1 MLENIAEPTLCNV
14 FFFASNL
21 LLIVNVQSLSFVFI
35 FCSLPAYLMQHAFG
49 KVTSNSL
56 SAKKIKDSVE

>member
-14 FFFASNL
+14 FFASNL